1 LAHWLF
7 IFLGDAM
14 TTDQLR
20 SELPAVAF
28 DYTALAR
35 AKVIHAISVGMSG
48 KVWVIG
54 DGANASYEYVIRP
67 DSGFS
72 GESRPLEHS
81 NAGYGCAASALR
93 DGLIRA
99 LG

>member
-1 LAHWLF
+1 
-7 IFLGDAM
+7 M
-14 TTDQLR
+14 TSDQLR

-28 DYTALAR
+28 DYTDLASS
-35 AKVIHAISVGMSG
+35 KIIHTIQVGMSG
-48 KVWVIG
+48 TVWVIG
-54 DGANASYEYVIRP
+54 GGGGGSYEYVIRP
-67 DSGFS
+67 DSGFRV
-72 GESRPLEHS
+72 ESKPLEHS